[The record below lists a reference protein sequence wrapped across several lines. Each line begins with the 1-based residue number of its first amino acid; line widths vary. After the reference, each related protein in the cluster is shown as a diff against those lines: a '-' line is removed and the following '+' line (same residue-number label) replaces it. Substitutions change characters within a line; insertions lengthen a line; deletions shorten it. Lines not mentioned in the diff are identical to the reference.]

1 MKKLT
6 LSKEQSDAFLTYM
19 SDNER
24 GLYPARYRLDRFSE
38 SVEKGELPPAFLAFE
53 ILDQLALADENG
65 FTSNQYLNVVPA
77 PMASKTVEVP
87 KFVLNRIL
95 NCWDHFI
102 HSDPTKASLEKSFG
116 FAAPKP
122 NSNPIQHVIDQLDK
136 DRYLASQVLTMRMK
150 VWSEGK
156 KLKLLQAF
164 ADVAANE
171 NVSNQTVKSAWYKH
185 RSYFKKFIREMQLPP
200 DQIG

>member
-6 LSKEQSDAFLTYM
+6 LSKEQSDAFLTYI

-24 GLYPARYRLDRFSE
+24 GLHSPRYRLDDFSE

-77 PMASKTVEVP
+77 PMVSKTVEVP
-87 KFVLNRIL
+87 RFVLNRIL

-136 DRYLASQVLTMRMK
+136 DRYLALQVLTMRMK

-185 RSYFKKFIREMQLPP
+185 RSYFKKFIREMQLAP

>member
-6 LSKEQSDAFLTYM
+6 ISKEQIDVLRTYI
-19 SDNER
+19 SDNEHK
-24 GLYPARYRLDRFSE
+24 LHLARYRLDGFAE
-38 SVEKGELPPAFLAFE
+38 FVEQGELPLAFFAFE
-53 ILDQLALADENG
+53 ILKQLALANANG
-65 FTSNQYLNVVPA
+65 FTSNQYLNLVPA
-77 PMASKTVEVP
+77 QLAAETVEVP
-87 KFVLNRIL
+87 VSLLNIL
-95 NCWDHFI
+95 IDCWDEFT

-136 DRYLASQVLTMRMK
+136 DRYLALQVLTMRMK

>member
-6 LSKEQSDAFLTYM
+6 LSKEQSDAFLTYI

-24 GLYPARYRLDRFSE
+24 GLYSARYRLDGFSE

-77 PMASKTVEVP
+77 PLRSETVEVP